1 VVGISGPTRHRAL
14 EFEMAVK
21 LLRRRTL
28 IREIDFDKI
37 RRRCESLYTRVSWQ
51 PITMGDLEQLV
62 MFDLLRGKLGSLDA
76 AKFYQSWG
84 AKEMLNYFRSQLWDK
99 DYVRARVS
107 VEDNLVMVTYR
118 RASPRCQLGWMECEF
133 DYDT

>member
-1 VVGISGPTRHRAL
+1 
-14 EFEMAVK
+14 MAVK

-37 RRRCESLYTRVSWQ
+37 RRRCQTLYTRVSWQ
-51 PITMGDLEQLV
+51 PVYMSDLEQLV
-62 MFDLLRGKLGSLDA
+62 MFDILRGKLGSLDS
-76 AKFYQSWG
+76 AKFTHVWN
-84 AKEMLNYFRSQLWDK
+84 AKEMLNYFRPQLWDK
-99 DYVRARVS
+99 DYVRAQITVQ
-107 VEDNLVMVTYR
+107 DNRVMVRYN

>member
-1 VVGISGPTRHRAL
+1 
-14 EFEMAVK
+14 MAVK

-37 RRRCESLYTRVSWQ
+37 HRRCAELYTRVSWQ
-51 PITMGDLEQLV
+51 PISISDLEQLV
-62 MFDLLRGKLGSLDA
+62 ILDVLRGKLESINDRSL
-76 AKFYQSWG
+76 S
-84 AKEMLNYFRSQLWDK
+84 AKEMLNYFRPQLWNQ
-99 DYVRARVS
+99 DYVRAQVT
-107 VEDNLVMVTYR
+107 VQDNRVMVRYN

>member
-1 VVGISGPTRHRAL
+1 
-14 EFEMAVK
+14 MAVK

-62 MFDLLRGKLGSLDA
+62 MFDVLRGKLGSLDS
-76 AKFYQSWG
+76 AKFTHVWN
-84 AKEMLNYFRSQLWDK
+84 AKEMLNYFRPQLWDK
-99 DYVRARVS
+99 DYVKARVC
-107 VEDNLVMVTYR
+107 VEDNLVMVEYR
-118 RASPRCQLGWMECEF
+118 RTSPRCRLGWMECEF
-133 DYDT
+133 DYDIGRSDQITPTV